1 VTAFLAELGTKL
13 ADRWAAALVVPG
25 LLLITAIT
33 IAVRLGQSHALDIA
47 QLRTW
52 INSVATSPSSHN
64 PGTLLLAA
72 VGILG
77 AAVTVGLAAAVL
89 GKCVERIWMSPGRLP
104 FGRQLIEWRRRRW
117 RRAAAI
123 LARSTEA
130 AFRRNL
136 AGSAAADPDPDPTI
150 PDPGD
155 AIARLHA
162 ISLVEPARPT
172 WIADRMRAVDVRVYQ
187 AYGLDLGA
195 TWPRLWEL
203 APDSVRT
210 DLGAA
215 QDAYS
220 TAARLAGWGLLYVV
234 LAGWW
239 WPAALVAVLAVGT
252 AWNKGRAAV
261 STLADLAE
269 TTVDLYGRDLAVQ
282 LGVGCDGPLTRAIGL
297 DITKRIRK
305 E

>member
-33 IAVRLGQSHALDIA
+33 IAIRLGQAHALDIA
-47 QLRTW
+47 RLRTW

-72 VGILG
+72 VGVLG
-77 AAVTVGLAAAVL
+77 AAITAGLAAAVL
-89 GKCVERIWMSPGRLP
+89 GKCVERTWMSSGRLP
-104 FGRQLIEWRRRRW
+104 FGRQLVQWRRRRW
-117 RRAAAI
+117 HRAAAI
-123 LARSTEA
+123 LAKSTEA
-130 AFRRNL
+130 AFRRDM
-136 AGSAAADPDPDPTI
+136 AGATPADPDPTI
-150 PDPGD
+150 PAPGD
-155 AIARLHA
+155 AVARLHA

-195 TWPRLWEL
+195 AWPRLWEL

-220 TAARLAGWGLLYVV
+220 TAARLAGWGLLYAA

-239 WPAALVAVLAVGT
+239 WPAALVAVLALGT

-261 STLADLAE
+261 SALADLAE

-282 LGVGCDGPLTRAIGL
+282 LGVGCDGPLTRAVGL